1 MEIVLLFLLA
11 FMIIG
16 SIIAIETKN
25 LLSSV
30 ISVGVVGFN
39 LSIIFLM
46 LGAPDIA
53 ITQVVVEILILVVLI
68 RATIT
73 TDNTSIEG
81 PRDTFPFVSSLIF
94 FGLFLMFAFFAVQ
107 EIPKFGEP
115 IMKVSKEYL
124 RTGPEKTGA
133 ANVVTAILL
142 DFRAYDT
149 LGEATVLFT
158 SIIGAFVI
166 LRRKGRKGKAEV
178 DEEKFGI
185 LEDEDIKQNFEGF

>member
-1 MEIVLLFLLA
+1 MEIILLLLLV

-30 ISVGVVGFN
+30 ISVGVVGFS

-68 RATIT
+68 RATVT
-73 TDNTSIEG
+73 TDNTAIEG
-81 PRDTFPFVSSLIF
+81 PRDAFPFVSSLIF

-107 EIPKFGEP
+107 ELPKFGEP
-115 IMKVSKEYL
+115 LMRVSKEYL
-124 RTGPEKTGA
+124 RTGTEKTGA
-133 ANVVTAILL
+133 ANIVTAVLL

-158 SIIGAFVI
+158 AIVGSFVI

-178 DEEKFGI
+178 DQEKFGI

>member
-1 MEIVLLFLLA
+1 MEIILLLLMV

-30 ISVGVVGFN
+30 ISVGVVGFS

-68 RATIT
+68 RATVT
-73 TDNTSIEG
+73 TDNTAIEG

-107 EIPKFGEP
+107 ELPKFGEP
-115 IMKVSKEYL
+115 VMKVSKEYL
-124 RTGPEKTGA
+124 RTGVEQTGA
-133 ANVVTAILL
+133 TNIVTAVLL
-142 DFRAYDT
+142 GFRGYDT
-149 LGEATVLFT
+149 LGEATVLFA
-158 SIIGAFVI
+158 SIVGAFVI
-166 LRRKGRKGKAEV
+166 LRRKGRKSKGEV
-178 DEEKFGI
+178 DQEKFGI

>member
-1 MEIVLLFLLA
+1 MEIILLLLMA

-30 ISVGVVGFN
+30 ISVGVVGFS
-39 LSIIFLM
+39 LSIVFLM

-68 RATIT
+68 RATVT
-73 TDNTSIEG
+73 TDNTAIEG
-81 PRDTFPFVSSLIF
+81 PRDTFPFVTSLIF

-107 EIPKFGEP
+107 ELPKFGEP
-115 IMKVSKEYL
+115 VMKVSKEYL
-124 RTGPEKTGA
+124 RTGVEQTGST
-133 ANVVTAILL
+133 NIVTAVLL
-142 DFRAYDT
+142 GFRGYDT
-149 LGEATVLFT
+149 LGEATVLFA
-158 SIIGAFVI
+158 SIVGAFVI
-166 LRRKGRKGKAEV
+166 LRRKGRKSKGEV
-178 DEEKFGI
+178 DHEKFGI